1 MVKRSSTAAGATTGA
16 ATKKSKTGDADA
28 SIIGRWVQTK
38 VGDKELSQAEKMGLL
53 KNTPAESL
61 TAGPEIIPRPPPG
74 FRVIFIAFLLR
85 GLSLPPHPFL
95 RGLLFAYGIQ
105 LHDLNPNTILHIAC
119 FITLCECFL
128 GIEPHWALWRRI
140 FVIRRP
146 LPFQTGGFGCQVRLD
161 IEYFNLQTPKNNPG

>member
-1 MVKRSSTAAGATTGA
+1 MGKRSSSVDGVATGA
-16 ATKKSKTGDADA
+16 AAKKAKTGDVDA
-28 SIIGRWVQTK
+28 SVVGRWVQTK
-38 VGDKELSQAEKMGLL
+38 AGDKELSQAEKMGLL

-61 TAGPEIIPRPPPG
+61 AAGPEIIPRPPPG
-74 FRVIFIAFLLR
+74 FWVIFIAFLLR

-128 GIEPHWALWRRI
+128 GIEPH
-140 FVIRRP
+140 
-146 LPFQTGGFGCQVRLD
+146 
-161 IEYFNLQTPKNNPG
+161 

>member
-1 MVKRSSTAAGATTGA
+1 MGKRGSTVAGTTAGAA
-16 ATKKSKTGDADA
+16 VKKAKTVDADPPTV
-28 SIIGRWVQTK
+28 GNWVQTK
-38 VGDKELSQAEKMGLL
+38 VQEKDLQSAENIGIL
-53 KNTPAESL
+53 KNGPAETL
-61 TAGPEIIPRPPPG
+61 ATGPEIIPYPPTG
-74 FRVIFIAFLLR
+74 FRVIFLAFLLR

-119 FITLCECFL
+119 FIMLCECFL

-146 LPFQTGGFGCQVRLD
+146 LHYQTGGFSCQVCQD
-161 IEYFNLQTPKNNPG
+161 VEYFNLQMPENNPG